1 MSQYSNNEANRGVAE
16 SNKRL
21 NTDPKPTQKPPKVE
35 RLRAVLPE
43 VWTLMR
49 PRRGLLALGFIL
61 MVINRVAGLVLP
73 YSSRFL
79 IDTVITK
86 HHMEKLR
93 PLVLVVLAAT
103 LIQGVTS
110 FC

>member
-21 NTDPKPTQKPPKVE
+21 NTDPKPIQKPPKVE

-73 YSSRFL
+73 YSSRFSL
-79 IDTVITK
+79 STTWRSSGRWFWSCW
-86 HHMEKLR
+86 R
-93 PLVLVVLAAT
+93 PP
-103 LIQGVTS
+103 
-110 FC
+110 